1 MRFLALPSPSQG
13 VWYLGPIPIRA
24 YGLIIACAILIAV
37 YWAARRYETRG
48 GDRELFYDIA
58 LWAVPGGII
67 GARIYHVI
75 TSPDA
80 YFGKNGNP
88 IMALAIWNGGLGIWG
103 AVAGGAL
110 AAWLVVRHRGQR
122 LGPVADSLAVPLLA
136 AQAIGRWGN
145 WFNQELFGA
154 PTTLPWG
161 LRIDGAH
168 MPLGYASGTLFHP
181 TFLYE
186 SLWNLAGVAAL
197 LLIDKH
203 RSVKSGQLFSSY
215 IMVYTLGRVWIEML
229 RIDDAHHFLGLRI
242 NVWTSI
248 VVFILGLVCYL
259 YTGKRAASTT
269 LTEAEITRES
279 SLSEEDGAQTLET
292 AEASENTVEDGT
304 DGTVDGADS
313 PKPSE
318 SRPVED
324 LEAR

>member
-67 GARIYHVI
+67 GARVYHVI

-161 LRIDGAH
+161 L
-168 MPLGYASGTLFHP
+168 ASTVRTCHSDTPAEPCSILLSSMNRCGTLRA
-181 TFLYE
+181 
-186 SLWNLAGVAAL
+186 SL
-197 LLIDKH
+197 
-203 RSVKSGQLFSSY
+203 FCSS
-215 IMVYTLGRVWIEML
+215 L
-229 RIDDAHHFLGLRI
+229 I
-242 NVWTSI
+242 NV
-248 VVFILGLVCYL
+248 GL
-259 YTGKRAASTT
+259 
-269 LTEAEITRES
+269 
-279 SLSEEDGAQTLET
+279 
-292 AEASENTVEDGT
+292 
-304 DGTVDGADS
+304 
-313 PKPSE
+313 
-318 SRPVED
+318 
-324 LEAR
+324 

>member
-110 AAWLVVRHRGQR
+110 AVWLVARHRGQR
-122 LGPVADSLAVPLLA
+122 LGPIADSLAVPLLA

-161 LRIDGAH
+161 LHIDTCHLDTPAVPCSTQPSS
-168 MPLGYASGTLFHP
+168 MNRCGTSRVSLFCS
-181 TFLYE
+181 
-186 SLWNLAGVAAL
+186 SL
-197 LLIDKH
+197 
-203 RSVKSGQLFSSY
+203 
-215 IMVYTLGRVWIEML
+215 
-229 RIDDAHHFLGLRI
+229 I
-242 NVWTSI
+242 NV
-248 VVFILGLVCYL
+248 GL
-259 YTGKRAASTT
+259 
-269 LTEAEITRES
+269 
-279 SLSEEDGAQTLET
+279 
-292 AEASENTVEDGT
+292 
-304 DGTVDGADS
+304 
-313 PKPSE
+313 
-318 SRPVED
+318 
-324 LEAR
+324 